1 MGEAHLDDIGDQ
13 PVGHRVPVEEA
24 AMLVALPRAGVDL
37 VDRDGLAAG
46 IGLAPEIAMRLVV
59 PFVPQEHYDPLLW
72 ACDINFVRGED
83 SFVRAQWALKPF
95 VWHIYP
101 QSDDVHLTK
110 LDAFLARYTPAL
122 TEADAKALIAFW
134 HAWNGA
140 PASLN
145 WADFAATAEHLR
157 ARAVTWEQSL
167 MQLGDL
173 AANLVAF
180 CEKQV
185 K

>member
-1 MGEAHLDDIGDQ
+1 MLIPQGVASSIPTGQHGNLHVARIPFTSQAEYDQ
-13 PVGHRVPVEEA
+13 TLWTA
-24 AMLVALPRAGVDL
+24 DL
-37 VDRDGLAAG
+37 N
-46 IGLAPEIAMRLVV
+46 I
-59 PFVPQEHYDPLLW
+59 
-72 ACDINFVRGED
+72 VRGED

-101 QSDDVHLTK
+101 QSDDVHLAK

-122 TEADAKALIAFW
+122 AEADAKALIAFW

-140 PASLN
+140 PAPLN
-145 WADFAATAEHLR
+145 WTDFAAAAPRLR

>member
-1 MGEAHLDDIGDQ
+1 IAELFGDAD
-13 PVGHRVPVEEA
+13 A
-24 AMLVALPRAGVDL
+24 ARTGARWARGNLSVA
-37 VDRDGLAAG
+37 
-46 IGLAPEIAMRLVV
+46 VV

-101 QSDDVHLTK
+101 QSDDVHLAK

-122 TEADAKALIAFW
+122 AEADAKALIAFW

-140 PASLN
+140 PAPLN
-145 WADFAATAEHLR
+145 WTDFAAAAPRLR

>member
-1 MGEAHLDDIGDQ
+1 MICL
-13 PVGHRVPVEEA
+13 VPE
-24 AMLVALPRAGVDL
+24 
-37 VDRDGLAAG
+37 GLAATQ
-46 IGLAPEIAMRLVV
+46 IARLLDDDPKAAGAAKTGARWTRGQLTVAVV

-83 SFVRAQWALKPF
+83 SFVRAQWALQPF

-110 LDAFLARYTPAL
+110 LDAFLARYTAAL
-122 TEADAKALIAFW
+122 PQADADALVAFW

-145 WADFAATAEHLR
+145 WADLMAATPRLR
-157 ARAVTWEQSL
+157 ARAATWEQSL

-173 AANLVAF
+173 TANLVAF

>member
-1 MGEAHLDDIGDQ
+1 LD
-13 PVGHRVPVEEA
+13 
-24 AMLVALPRAGVDL
+24 
-37 VDRDGLAAG
+37 
-46 IGLAPEIAMRLVV
+46 
-59 PFVPQEHYDPLLW
+59 
-72 ACDINFVRGED
+72 
-83 SFVRAQWALKPF
+83 
-95 VWHIYP
+95 
-101 QSDDVHLTK
+101 
-110 LDAFLARYTPAL
+110 
-122 TEADAKALIAFW
+122 EADAKVLIAFW

-145 WADFAATAEHLR
+145 WAEFAAIAPRLR
-157 ARAVTWEQSL
+157 VRAITWEQSL